1 MKIGKTSSIHQMS
14 IQAATASTLLT
25 RLASKGWISN
35 KATKLSGPA
44 KKPILRVRLIG
55 RVFISYDAKIV

>member
-1 MKIGKTSSIHQMS
+1 MS